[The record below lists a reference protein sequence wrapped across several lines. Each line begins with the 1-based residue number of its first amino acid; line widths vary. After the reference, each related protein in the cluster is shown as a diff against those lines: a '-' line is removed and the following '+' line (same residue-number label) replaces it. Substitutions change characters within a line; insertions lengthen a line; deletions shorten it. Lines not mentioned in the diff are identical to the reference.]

1 MKLLPKQEAKSRIK
15 KENEELIDTNI
26 RLRKQYK
33 SILKKLDTIK
43 DDYTPERVK
52 ILEDFEKFCIDIQ
65 QKESKLLQNLEY
77 IKQEIE
83 KKKDI
88 YFGMIERQDQLDERI
103 YQADEK
109 EKKLDLRENFLK
121 ELEKKQ
127 EELIST

>member
-15 KENEELIDTNI
+15 KENEELIDANI

-33 SILKKLDTIK
+33 NILKKLDTIK
-43 DDYTPERVK
+43 DDYTPEKVK
-52 ILEDFEKFCIDIQ
+52 RLEDFEKFCIDIQ

-83 KKKDI
+83 KKKEV
-88 YFGMIERQDQLDERI
+88 YYGLIEKQDQLDERI

>member
-15 KENEELIDTNI
+15 KENEELIDANI

-33 SILKKLDTIK
+33 NILKKLDTIK
-43 DDYTPERVK
+43 DDYTPEKVK
-52 ILEDFEKFCIDIQ
+52 RLEDFEKFCIDIQ

-83 KKKDI
+83 KKKEV
-88 YFGMIERQDQLDERI
+88 YYGLIEKQDQLDERI

-127 EELIST
+127 AELIN